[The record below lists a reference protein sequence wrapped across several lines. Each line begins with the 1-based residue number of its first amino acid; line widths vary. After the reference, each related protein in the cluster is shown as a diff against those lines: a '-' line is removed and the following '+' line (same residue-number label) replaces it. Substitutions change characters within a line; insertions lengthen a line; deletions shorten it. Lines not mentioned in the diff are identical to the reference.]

1 MLDLYCRRNRLPFSP
16 VPARLK
22 RRRERAR
29 GRSSALQESVH
40 CCSPANRCA
49 PKQAQLKRAGWLLRG
64 RRPISTHPA
73 CRHFAGAPVF
83 DSQSRAPSCWL
94 PPSLRAHRRGLAG
107 SWVALRGG
115 GPAVDPRRAAPSR
128 ANQRTRRLLSVLA
141 ACGQRLS
148 TRRARSKASLIK
160 NFAKPEN
167 TTLKTSQFKRICPTQ
182 ACTKPKA
189 LLYNKSN
196 EQKPTLTLEP

>member
-1 MLDLYCRRNRLPFSP
+1 MQPCLQAARRRTRVDEGTRSNDMLDLYCRRNRLPFSP

-148 TRRARSKASLIK
+148 TRRARSKASLMK

-167 TTLKTSQFKRICPTQ
+167 TTF
-182 ACTKPKA
+182 
-189 LLYNKSN
+189 
-196 EQKPTLTLEP
+196 